1 MKDPNSQ
8 ARTEAV
14 PQSSSGC
21 AVECDAVL
29 RERV

>member
-14 PQSSSGC
+14 VQSFSGC
-21 AVECDAVL
+21 VVECDAVL
-29 RERV
+29 SEIG